1 MQRYVPMAHMS
12 DFYMNMSQ
20 PFQKAPGARQRH
32 RISGEPKIPVKPPLA
47 SWTQSNIWLVVTG
60 TMEF

>member
-1 MQRYVPMAHMS
+1 MAHMS